1 MSGIVL
7 VVGLAMAVAGAY
19 EMVAGYGDILSER
32 GWSAFIAGAVL
43 VSGGLVTMALGMTVR
58 AVDRLRAAI
67 FSDRLALQGA
77 PARAEQPELGLPAA
91 MPTPVAQPDLFPHEP
106 TFEQAPTA
114 PVLAAAPIEHALVHE
129 PYPTVAE
136 PPPLEL
142 ESRREPLE
150 AAGAEP
156 QHDDWLD
163 HSFAELEREMAARH
177 DPPAPAP
184 VHAHPVASPE
194 PEREPEPVV
203 APEPAP
209 PAHEPHPAPEEP
221 AVEPTPHGSIAAAS
235 AAAEPVAALADQATV
250 SAREAP
256 AASAVIGRYESEGT
270 SYVMYADGSIDAQS
284 EAGVY
289 RFASMAELKTFIES

>member
-1 MSGIVL
+1 
-7 VVGLAMAVAGAY
+7 
-19 EMVAGYGDILSER
+19 
-32 GWSAFIAGAVL
+32 
-43 VSGGLVTMALGMTVR
+43 
-58 AVDRLRAAI
+58 
-67 FSDRLALQGA
+67 
-77 PARAEQPELGLPAA
+77 
-91 MPTPVAQPDLFPHEP
+91 
-106 TFEQAPTA
+106 
-114 PVLAAAPIEHALVHE
+114 
-129 PYPTVAE
+129 
-136 PPPLEL
+136 
-142 ESRREPLE
+142 
-150 AAGAEP
+150 
-156 QHDDWLD
+156 
-163 HSFAELEREMAARH
+163 MAARH

-184 VHAHPVASPE
+184 VHAHPVARSRA
-194 PEREPEPVV
+194 EREPEPVV